1 MSTPTPE
8 SAVQRCLDAYLKACA
23 HDDARNDYSP
33 ESLRRTRRVWREAM
47 PFLTPDPDAI
57 DAFIACVTHGMIL
70 EVFTPAETSKLL
82 YAAQTAI
89 GSRRA
94 RTEALRAQSKS
105 QQPTPTPSPSAEIPA
120 PLPLCTSVPAPPPT
134 PLPPLRMEAAKP
146 QLAPPQ
152 VAQVAQVVAA
162 PRKPSTTPPLMNQK
176 EIDRLVEQLY
186 SGILPGK
193 SCNAPPPSLL

>member
-1 MSTPTPE
+1 
-8 SAVQRCLDAYLKACA
+8 
-23 HDDARNDYSP
+23 
-33 ESLRRTRRVWREAM
+33 
-47 PFLTPDPDAI
+47 AI

-105 QQPTPTPSPSAEIPA
+105 QQPTPTPTPTPSLSADSAA
-120 PLPLCTSVPAPPPT
+120 PLPLCTSVPAPPPH

-152 VAQVAQVVAA
+152 VAAPQPAAVGSTTATPHPPLRMEAAKPQLAPPQVAQVVAA
-162 PRKPSTTPPLMNQK
+162 PRKPSTTPPLINRK
-176 EIDRLVEQLY
+176 EIDRILEQLY
-186 SGILPGK
+186 SGILPGESRK
-193 SCNAPPPSLL
+193 SAPPTPSRL